1 MQTLKVELIALGETR
16 DEDTK
21 RSVYADV
28 DSVSR
33 EEFASSGAAGMQARK
48 KALVWAEEY
57 RDEEEI
63 VISGKRLAIYR
74 TYGPTAAGKIELY
87 AGERVGVN
95 EH

>member
-1 MQTLKVELIALGETR
+1 MQTLRVTLISLGDTR
-16 DEDTK
+16 SEDTA
-21 RSVYADV
+21 RDIYAEV

-33 EEFASSGAAGMQARK
+33 DEFASSGAAGMQARK